1 MLSAQAF
8 YDKLPLEKHIEMEAQ
23 NMDYDFTTPINRAN
37 TGSYKWDQM
46 KEWNPTMDE
55 NIYPLSVADVDM
67 KTAPE
72 IVQGLKEYL
81 ETAVLGYD
89 APTKEYLQAVTGWMK
104 NKHRWDIQK
113 EWIIPIPG
121 VVTALYSAVRAYTEP
136 GEGVLILSPVYYPFY
151 SAISHSNR
159 NIVSSSLLR
168 KGNHYEI
175 DFNDFEA
182 KVKDPTN
189 KLLLFCN
196 PHNPVGRV
204 WTRAEL
210 QKLADLCLAN
220 DVLILS
226 DEIHQDIIM
235 PGHTHIPMAS
245 LSKAAADITIT
256 ATATSKSFNLAGLKN
271 SNVIISSE
279 KLKQLFMDDLKTV
292 GIEGG
297 SNVIGLKATELAYT
311 KGEPWLKE
319 FKELIWKN
327 HQELKRYLNRELP
340 EVTVFDLEGTFLQW
354 LDFNAFDLSAKE
366 LERILHK
373 EALVFGDEGY
383 IFGVE
388 GNGYERLNIAV
399 PTKVLMEALER
410 LVTAMDR
417 YR

>member
-1 MLSAQAF
+1 M
-8 YDKLPLEKHIEMEAQ
+8 
-23 NMDYDFTTPINRAN
+23 NYDFTTPINRSN
-37 TGSYKWDQM
+37 TGSYKWSQM
-46 KEWNPTMDE
+46 KEWNPDIAE
-55 NIYPLSVADVDM
+55 DIYPLSVADVDM
-67 KTAPE
+67 KIAPE
-72 IVQGLKEYL
+72 IVQGLQDYL

-89 APTKEYLQAVTGWMK
+89 GPTEVYLNAVTGWMK
-104 NKHRWDIQK
+104 KQHNWEIQQD
-113 EWIIPIPG
+113 WIVTMPG
-121 VVTALYSAVRAYTEP
+121 VVTALYSAIRAYTEP
-136 GEGVLILSPVYYPFY
+136 QDGVLILSPVYYPFY
-151 SAISHSNR
+151 SSISKSNR

-175 DFNDFEA
+175 DFNDFETKA
-182 KVKDPTN
+182 KNPAN
-189 KLLLFCN
+189 KLLLFSN

-204 WTRAEL
+204 WTKKEL
-210 QKLADLCLAN
+210 QKIADICLAN

-235 PGHTHIPMAS
+235 PGHIHIPMTT
-245 LSKAAADITIT
+245 LSEAVADITIT
-256 ATATSKSFNLAGLKN
+256 ATATSKTFNLAGLKN
-271 SNVIISSE
+271 SNIIISNE
-279 KLKQLFMDDLKTV
+279 TLRNLFMDDLKAV

-297 SNVIGLKATELAYT
+297 TNLVGLKATELAYT

-388 GNGYERLNIAV
+388 GNGYERLNLAA
-399 PTKVLMEALER
+399 PTKVLMDALNR
-410 LVTAMDR
+410 LVVAMNK